1 MRVCVTGASGH
12 IGANIVHELVE
23 RGHRVSVSA
32 RSFDRLKGIEGLDVE
47 KHLGDVLDAKSL
59 RPAMEGADVLVHAA
73 AVYKNWTK
81 DPEEMPRT
89 SVEGTKN
96 ALRAAKDA
104 GIKRVVYTSSC
115 NAVGF
120 SKDGKPLDEKSWN
133 ESFHLPYVRAKV
145 ESEKLAHDLAKE
157 LGIELVAVLPTGVV
171 GRYDYAI
178 TPSTKNFVDV
188 MKKKAPVGFTINL
201 VDVRD
206 VALGHVLAME
216 KGKPGERYLLGSDNI
231 EPDDLA
237 KLVEEETGVTPKLG
251 MPPAW
256 VLGAIAAVSEGISS
270 LTGKEPMI
278 TRAMVKELS
287 SAKGL
292 VFDCTKAKKELG
304 LEARPPREIIRE
316 TARWCA
322 FVGQLDDT
330 LKSKLPPDPAWQT
343 AKN

>member
-12 IGANIVHELVE
+12 IGTNIVHELVA

-32 RSFDRLKGIEGLDVE
+32 RSLDRLKGIEGLDVE
-47 KHLGDVLDAKSL
+47 KHKGDVLEEKSL
-59 RPAMEGADVLVHAA
+59 RPAMDGADVLVHAA

-81 DPEEMPRT
+81 DPDEMPRT
-89 SVEGTKN
+89 ALEGTKN

-120 SKDGKPLDEKSWN
+120 SKDGKPLDEKTWN

-145 ESEKLAHDLAKE
+145 DSEKLAHELAKE
-157 LGIELVAVLPTGVV
+157 LGLELVAVLPTGVL

-178 TPSTKNFVDV
+178 TPSTKMFVEV
-188 MKKKAPVGFTINL
+188 LQRKGPLGFPINP

-216 KGKPGERYLLGSDNI
+216 KGKAGERYLLGSDNV
-231 EPDDLA
+231 EPNELA
-237 KLVEEETGVTPKLG
+237 KLIEEETGVTPKIG

-256 VLGAIAAVSEGISS
+256 VLGTIAAVSEGISS
-270 LTGKEPMI
+270 LTGKEPLL
-278 TRAMVKELS
+278 TRALVKELT

-292 VFDCTKAKKELG
+292 LFDCSKAKKDLG
-304 LEARPPREIIRE
+304 LEPRPPREVVRE

-322 FVGQLDDT
+322 FVGQVAEPI
-330 LKSKLPPDPAWQT
+330 KSKLPPDPSW
-343 AKN
+343 KN